1 MDGLSLAANIIAVI
15 ELSAKVASLCAEY
28 STAVKNAR
36 SDIKRLQNELS
47 NLEAVLL
54 GARKLLDGTDGP
66 QLRTTVQLKGALDEA
81 SSDLQ
86 KLSMKMEEKLNVGS
100 SRKAM
105 RRFGIRAIKW
115 PFESKD
121 VDNIIHNLDK
131 HRATLSTALIVDNTA
146 LHISTQYV
154 RLPSI

>member
-1 MDGLSLAANIIAVI
+1 
-15 ELSAKVASLCAEY
+15 
-28 STAVKNAR
+28 
-36 SDIKRLQNELS
+36 
-47 NLEAVLL
+47 
-54 GARKLLDGTDGP
+54 
-66 QLRTTVQLKGALDEA
+66 
-81 SSDLQ
+81 
-86 KLSMKMEEKLNVGS
+86 MKMEEKLNVGS